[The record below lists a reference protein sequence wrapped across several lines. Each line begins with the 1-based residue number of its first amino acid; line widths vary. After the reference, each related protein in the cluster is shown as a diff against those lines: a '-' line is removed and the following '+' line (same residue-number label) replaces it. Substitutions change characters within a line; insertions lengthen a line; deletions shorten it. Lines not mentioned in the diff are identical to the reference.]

1 MNNNDTFNCLVAI
14 LFTRSLFMDT
24 RIGFHVSISGGISNS
39 VDNALKIGCNA
50 FQIFSRSPRG
60 WAAKRLLGKDIENFR
75 TKLNDSKIDTESVF
89 VHMPYLP
96 NLSSPSSRLHKKST
110 DTLIEELRRSSILGI
125 PYVIL
130 HLGSHG
136 GKGTDNGIDQL
147 VKACNIALKNYY
159 RSSSSSSVAIVA
171 KNNNKSEG
179 GSTKQENKSV
189 TIILE
194 NSAGEKNSIG
204 SKFDELG
211 LILDKLRSSYSSS
224 SGSHSTSSNKVS
236 SFGVCLDTC
245 HAFAAGYDLR
255 TENTV
260 NETLDKFSME
270 VGLKNLKVIHLNDS
284 KDKLNSN
291 RDRHEHIGLGKIG
304 KEGFRALLNHKS
316 VKKLPI
322 IMETPIDSK
331 RDNSDNLKVV
341 LDLLDDNRKERRRK
355 K

>member
-1 MNNNDTFNCLVAI
+1 M
-14 LFTRSLFMDT
+14 
-24 RIGFHVSISGGISNS
+24 GFHVSISGGISNS
-39 VDNALKIGCNA
+39 VDNALKIGCDA

-60 WAAKRLLGKDIENFR
+60 WAAKPLREEDVKNFR
-75 TKLNDSKIDTESVF
+75 TKLNDSRIDTESVF

-96 NLSSPSSRLHKKST
+96 NVSSPSGRLHKKST
-110 DTLIEELRRSSILGI
+110 NILMEELRRSSILGI
-125 PYVIL
+125 PNLIL

-136 GKGTDNGIDQL
+136 GKGSDSGINQ
-147 VKACNIALKNYY
+147 VIKACNNALENYY
-159 RSSSSSSVAIVA
+159 RLSYSSSSSSVTAVA
-171 KNNNKSEG
+171 KNNKKKSKS
-179 GSTKQENKSV
+179 STKQGKSVV

-211 LILDKLRSSYSSS
+211 LILDKLNSSS
-224 SGSHSTSSNKVS
+224 LSSVSKGSSLGIC
-236 SFGVCLDTC
+236 FDTC

-255 TENTV
+255 TTDAV
-260 NETLDKFSME
+260 NETLDNFNRE
-270 VGLKNLKVIHLNDS
+270 VGLKYLKVIHLNDS

-304 KEGFRALLNHKS
+304 KEGFRALLDHKS

-331 RDNSDNLKVV
+331 RDNPDNLKVV
-341 LDLLDDNRKERRRK
+341 LDLLDNNKEKRK
-355 K
+355 KK

>member
-1 MNNNDTFNCLVAI
+1 MNTK
-14 LFTRSLFMDT
+14 
-24 RIGFHVSISGGISNS
+24 IGFHVSISGGISNS

-50 FQIFSRSPRG
+50 FQIFSRNPRG
-60 WAAKRLLGKDIENFR
+60 WSGKSLLKEDIENFR
-75 TKLNDSKIDTESVF
+75 TKLKDSKIDTDSVF

-96 NLSSPSSRLHKKST
+96 NLSSSNSRLHKKST
-110 DTLIEELRRSSILGI
+110 NILMEELKRSSILGI
-125 PYVIL
+125 PYIIV

-136 GKGTDNGIDQL
+136 GKGTDNGIGQL
-147 VKACNIALKNYY
+147 VKACNIAFKNYN
-159 RSSSSSSVAIVA
+159 RSPSSKSALGTTVS
-171 KNNNKSEG
+171 KDNKKKSEG
-179 GSTKQENKSV
+179 RGPRQNKPV

-211 LILDKLRSSYSSS
+211 LILDKLTS
-224 SGSHSTSSNKVS
+224 SGSSHRDNKIS
-236 SFGVCLDTC
+236 SFGICLDTC

-255 TENTV
+255 TENGV
-260 NETLDKFSME
+260 NETLDKFRSEIGMR
-270 VGLKNLKVIHLNDS
+270 NLKVIHLNDS

-316 VKKLPI
+316 VKRLPV

-341 LDLLDDNRKERRRK
+341 LDLLDNNIR
-355 K
+355 